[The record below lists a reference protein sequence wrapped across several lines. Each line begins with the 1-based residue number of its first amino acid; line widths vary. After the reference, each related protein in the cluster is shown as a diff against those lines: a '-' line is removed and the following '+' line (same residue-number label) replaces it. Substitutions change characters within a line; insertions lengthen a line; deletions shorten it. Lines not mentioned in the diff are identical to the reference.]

1 MNSNDQEII
10 IIVRDLTNDFSTINN
25 KVDGLSKEIRDIK
38 TEIRIINNNL
48 GNLSNRIND
57 SFVNSSL
64 FFAGVTVIAALVALM
79 PLIRDLYI
87 SFKNAVKAK
96 KTKLTDNEIFQVKNL
111 IRDEFARLKAESH

>member
-10 IIVRDLTNDFSTINN
+10 IIVRDLKNDFSTVNN

-96 KTKLTDNEIFQVKNL
+96 KAKLTDNEIFQVKNL